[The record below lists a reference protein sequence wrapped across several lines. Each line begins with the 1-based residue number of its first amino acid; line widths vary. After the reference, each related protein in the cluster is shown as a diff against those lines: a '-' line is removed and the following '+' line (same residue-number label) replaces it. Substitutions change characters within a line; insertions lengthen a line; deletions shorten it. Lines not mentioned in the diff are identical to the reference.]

1 MGVAREQA
9 RKDLPLST
17 YTEAYWKI
25 DLHNMLHF
33 LGLRMDPHAQSE
45 IRQYATIIGE
55 QIVAPLFPK
64 TWKAFQDYRLGAMR
78 LSALDIAVAQSV
90 VTTGK
95 PVWPDGWTKKSRERA
110 ECVAKLAKLGLVV
123 ED

>member
-1 MGVAREQA
+1 MVPHIFANRTRVVVDDRVAVRTKLVQ
-9 RKDLPLST
+9 
-17 YTEAYWKI
+17 
-25 DLHNMLHF
+25 
-33 LGLRMDPHAQSE
+33 